1 MVFSRREPARRV
13 IAVLARPT
21 KTSASNGN
29 HGNRSSYWGC
39 VLTRNKVSLSILPER
54 ELSEWER
61 LYQLALLELDL
72 GLLPQRIFD
81 AKIAI
86 VRNLARLQT
95 RDAVEERTAMVDALN
110 ALKDLTRIN
119 QHDRNGHA
127 A

>member
-1 MVFSRREPARRV
+1 MAVF
-13 IAVLARPT
+13 ARPT
-21 KTSASNGN
+21 KISQRVTEITATDLPIG
-29 HGNRSSYWGC
+29 GC
-39 VLTRNKVSLSILPER
+39 ALTGNKVSLSILPER

-72 GLLPQRIFD
+72 GRLPQRIFD

-86 VRNLARLQT
+86 VRNLAKLQT

-110 ALKDLTRIN
+110 ALKDLSRIN
-119 QHDRNGHA
+119 EHEGNGHA

>member
-1 MVFSRREPARRV
+1 M
-13 IAVLARPT
+13 T
-21 KTSASNGN
+21 GN
-29 HGNRSSYWGC
+29 K
-39 VLTRNKVSLSILPER
+39 LSLSILPDP

-72 GLLPQRIFD
+72 GRLPQRIFD

-86 VRNLARLQT
+86 VRNLAKLQT

-110 ALKDLTRIN
+110 ALKDLSRIN
-119 QHDRNGHA
+119 EHQGNGHA